1 MGSLYERLRDDPAEY
16 VTQPY
21 ADGFTLT
28 ASERENV
35 HLHGLRK
42 RFGALRHQLSA
53 LDKLAQEQGIDAI
66 EAIDDVVPLLF
77 PHTVYKSYPL
87 SFLEK
92 ARFDRLTRWLG
103 GLTTVD
109 LSGVDAA
116 GVETIDDWIALLDRK
131 TELRPLHTFGTS
143 GKLSFLPRTRDQWIT
158 SVTLTAHC
166 LRDWNGPNTGPDLLN
181 HHMPVI
187 QPSYRHGA
195 SASNRG
201 IDLMIK
207 MYAGGD
213 DNALSLYPE
222 ARFSADMASLAGR
235 MRAAEARGEQGQIEL
250 SSALLARREEF
261 ARNERERPERMKA
274 FFQEAIDRFAGRDV
288 MIFAVWPILFEWAE
302 AGLAQ
307 GLCKVFGPGS
317 VLMTG
322 GGSKGR
328 VLPEGWREQ
337 IFEFVGFDC
346 YYEFYGMS
354 ELMANCPRCAEGNF
368 HMPPVLVPFVLD
380 PESGR
385 PLPRHRQ
392 QTGRFALFDLMPD
405 SYWGG
410 LITGDEVT
418 LAGWDEACAC
428 GRTGPYAFPA
438 IRRFSEKQ
446 GGDDKINCAGAP
458 EAHDRA
464 VSYLVGQSQ

>member
-1 MGSLYERLRDDPAEY
+1 MSELSKTLKADPASF
-16 VTQPY
+16 VHGSY
-21 ADGFTLT
+21 AAGFTLT
-28 ASERENV
+28 AAERDEI
-35 HLHGLRK
+35 HLAGLAR
-42 RFGALRHQLSA
+42 RFETLRPRLSA
-53 LDKLAQEQGIDAI
+53 LDKLAQEQSVDAI
-66 EAIDDVVPLLF
+66 ARIDDIVPLLF

-92 ARFDRLTRWLG
+92 ARFDRLTRWLD

-109 LSGVDAA
+109 LSGVDTT
-116 GVETIDDWIALLDRK
+116 GIETIDDWIRLLDRT
-131 TELRPLHTFGTS
+131 TELRVLHTFGTS
-143 GKLSFLPRTRDQWIT
+143 GKLSFLPRTREQWIT
-158 SVTLTAHC
+158 GVTLTANC
-166 LRDWNGPNTGPDLLN
+166 LRDWNGPGTGPDLLR
-181 HHMPVI
+181 HPMPLI

-213 DNALSLYPE
+213 ENSLSLYPE

-235 MRAAEARGEQGQIEL
+235 MRAAESRGEQGQIEL
-250 SSALLARREEF
+250 SPALLARRDEF
-261 ARNERERPERMKA
+261 ARNERERPDRMKA
-274 FFQEAIDRFAGRDV
+274 FFDTAVERFAGRDV

-307 GLCKVFGPGS
+307 GLRNVFGAGS

-328 VLPEGWREQ
+328 VLPDGWRQQ
-337 IFEFVGFDC
+337 IFDFVGFDS

-368 HMPPVLVPFVLD
+368 HIPPVLVPFVLD
-380 PESGR
+380 PDSGH
-385 PLPRHRQ
+385 PLPRTGQ

-418 LAGWDEACAC
+418 VAGWDEPCRC
-428 GRTGPYAFPA
+428 GRTGPYAFPV
-438 IRRFSEKQ
+438 IRRFSETQ

-464 VSYLVGQSQ
+464 VSFLLEQSQ